1 MDSIATLLFPLLL
14 SFAALLLGL
23 QIQMSELR
31 LLTGR
36 YNYRV
41 QAPQWVTFLSTLLAL
56 AVSVG
61 HTWFVART
69 DGSLFADATS
79 IIVSLLLV
87 LLPLVVF
94 VLGEFIL
101 ARLNPTASTSAWT
114 FRFLLCV
121 LLGLTPCA
129 TPLPVVSYV
138 LVGLYLRNN
147 PFGIPFCKDLCLA
160 CHMRRKA
167 TTTFAQMNY
176 ADDDPSAS
184 AVHPVTTYAGSRRSV
199 DESALT
205 RYNVTD
211 AGITPNGLTDCSEA
225 VQALIDRVGAAGGG
239 IVFFPRGRYLLN
251 SSGDDYLQINY
262 SNVILE
268 GEVDNE
274 GRPLA
279 TLVNCCR
286 TSRGHKNPWISPFF
300 ITTGEALQPS
310 NEFWGLQFRKRRD
323 TVLRSNSLSDPG
335 SDGSILSPAITTRVT
350 AAAAKGTTRLTV
362 DDARAVGRYIL
373 VGLYNTTADGDL
385 IRDILGTSEL
395 RPEWTVAN
403 RAGDEEAPSYQ
414 WLVEVKTVVDDH
426 TLELVRPLLR
436 DIDLRHDP
444 VVCNVDLLE
453 GIVIRNLCIDSRW
466 NGQFRHHGFPLYY
479 NIPRTQEMD
488 YGWNAINLKRCAH
501 SEVTN
506 VVIRNFSNPLYVL
519 DSRSVTVSHV
529 SIEGYDG
536 HQALKAY
543 MHTCDCLFEEITFRA
558 HFADMMGGEG
568 PAYANVFRRIQ
579 YLNPVFKPVDYD
591 FHGFASEP
599 MSPPSD
605 NLFTQILGFRYFK
618 SAGSVTHLPSLARHN
633 TWWNVKTE
641 GERRGDPLFYAMTY
655 REKKGL
661 MRWIYAL
668 GFAVAVVQKTRRLSP
683 SAFVGS
689 VQQKLQSID
698 AMGFP
703 RAEHRRL
710 FFPDSHVFGIRTR
723 GLLALLAAC
732 FLSLSASA
740 QCLLWDVTAIDGRSV
755 VQSADRFCEMP
766 PVAVTEKPTTRSGN
780 RHNFEAL
787 SIYFWPDPEN
797 PDGPYIVRDGQPNPE
812 YKDYDLP
819 RLEELVK
826 RTGALSRAYYVTGDE
841 KYYDAFCR
849 QIDAWFISRK
859 TRMTPD
865 FEYNQFIPGRNDGK
879 GCGAGV
885 IDAYNFINVLEAVR
899 LVESRKSL
907 GRSRTKKLK
916 RWFRNFAHWMQTS
929 EIGRQEAN
937 ATNNHGAAYD
947 ITLYVLSHYTGND
960 EVCEEIVANFA
971 ERRVNPQIEPDG
983 SQPQELKRTKA
994 FNYSVYNLQH
1004 LVDFCIIQRN
1014 LGNDYINGDGQRIK
1028 AAIDYLDQFVG
1039 HRELFPYEEIGDWEA
1054 QERNVRALKAK
1065 VQ

>member
-1 MDSIATLLFPLLL
+1 MATSATLLLPSLL
-14 SFAALLLGL
+14 SIAALLLGL
-23 QIQMSELR
+23 QIQTSELR

-36 YNYRV
+36 YNYRI
-41 QAPQWVTFLSTLLAL
+41 QAPQCVTFVSALVAL
-56 AVSVG
+56 AAAVG
-61 HTWFVART
+61 HTCFVVASH
-69 DGSLFADATS
+69 GQLFADALS
-79 IIVSLLLV
+79 ISVALLLT
-87 LLPLVVF
+87 LLPLVAF
-94 VLGEFIL
+94 AIGEFVL
-101 ARLNPTASTSAWT
+101 ARLNPTAATSAWS
-114 FRFLLCV
+114 FRILLC
-121 LLGLTPCA
+121 LLLSLTSWT
-129 TPLPVVSYV
+129 TPLPVVSYL

-147 PFGIPFCKDLCLA
+147 PFGIPFGKDLCIA
-160 CHMRRKA
+160 CHMQRRA
-167 TTTFAQMNY
+167 TTTFDEMHY
-176 ADDDPSAS
+176 TSDDPNVPAELPDTSF
-184 AVHPVTTYAGSRRSV
+184 AGCRRTV
-199 DESALT
+199 DESSLK

-225 VQALIDRVGAAGGG
+225 VQALIDRVGEAGGG
-239 IVFFPRGRYLLN
+239 IIYFPRGRYLLN
-251 SSGDDYLQINY
+251 TTGEDFLQINH

-268 GEVDNE
+268 GEVDSK

-279 TLVNCCR
+279 TLVNGCR

-335 SDGSILSPAITTRVT
+335 SDGSILSPDVTTHITAPATKD
-350 AAAAKGTTRLTV
+350 ATRLTV
-362 DDARAVGRYIL
+362 DDAHAVGRYVL
-373 VGLYNTTADGDL
+373 VGLYNTTPDGAL
-385 IRDILGTSEL
+385 IRDILGVDEL

-414 WLVEVKTVVDDH
+414 WLVEVKGVVDNH
-426 TLELVRPLLR
+426 TIELVRPLLR
-436 DIDLRHDP
+436 NISLDHTP

-453 GIVIRNLCIDSRW
+453 GIVIRNLRIDSRW

-506 VVIRNFSNPLYVL
+506 VIIRNFSNPLYVL

-529 SIEGYDG
+529 TIEGYDG

-543 MHTCDCLFEEITFRA
+543 MHTCDCLFEDITFRA

-579 YLNPVFKPVDYD
+579 YLNPVFNPVDYD

-641 GERRGDPLFYAMTY
+641 GERRGDHLFYAMTY

-661 MRWIYAL
+661 MRWIYAV
-668 GFAVAVVQKTRRLSP
+668 GFAVAMVQKTRRLSP

-689 VQQKLQSID
+689 VRQKLQNID
-698 AMGFP
+698 AMGFS
-703 RAEHRRL
+703 RSEHRRL
-710 FFPDSHVFGIRTR
+710 FFADSHVFGIRTK
-723 GLLALLAAC
+723 GLLSLLAAC
-732 FLSLSASA
+732 LISLSAAA
-740 QCLLWDVTAIDGRSV
+740 QNLLWDVTTIDARAF
-755 VQSADRFCEMP
+755 VQSADRFCEMA
-766 PVAVTEKPTTRSGN
+766 PVAVTDKATTRSGS

-797 PDGPYIVRDGQPNPE
+797 PDRPYVVRDGQPNPE
-812 YKDYDLP
+812 YKEYDLP

-826 RTGALSRAYYVTGDE
+826 RTGALSRAYYATGDE

-859 TRMTPD
+859 TRMTPN
-865 FEYNQFIPGRNDGK
+865 FEYNQFIPGRNGGK

-899 LVESRKSL
+899 LVESKKGL

-916 RWFRNFAHWMQTS
+916 KWFRNFAQWMQTS
-929 EIGRQEAN
+929 EIGLQEAR

-947 ITLYVLSHYTGND
+947 ITLFVISQYVGD
-960 EVCEEIVANFA
+960 DDVCTAIVENFA
-971 ERRVNPQIEPDG
+971 ERRINPQIEPDG
-983 SQPQELKRTKA
+983 RQPEELKRTKA

-1014 LGNDYINGDGQRIK
+1014 LGNDYLNGEGQRIK

-1039 HRELFPYEEIGDWEA
+1039 HRELFPYQEIGDWEA